1 MNTKLEKVNQ
11 FNQIKKNFKLGYRSP
26 SQHYQDVWRFLDKLY
41 YANDKSE
48 LYYDAL
54 NYFHKL

>member
-1 MNTKLEKVNQ
+1 MNKVNQ
-11 FNQIKKNFKLGYRSP
+11 FNQIKENFKLGYRSP
-26 SQHYQDVWRFLDKLY
+26 SEHYQDVWKFLDELY

-54 NYFHKL
+54 DYFHKL